1 MTGTDCRP
9 ERPVLTVV
17 PNDAKRRRDL
27 VACQFESRSLLPL
40 VVRDDS
46 TVVGR
51 LHSSSVA
58 CLCHPERSEGSYLV
72 LALCQE
78 PFVAALLR
86 VSDRLE
92 RKKRPFGRLHPSS
105 VACLCHPER
114 SEGSYL
120 VLALCQEPFV
130 AALLRVSD
138 RHGSL
143 RCAGRLLLS
152 SRAQRGILS
161 CAGSLSRTLRRC
173 APQGKRSTRL
183 ASLRRSPA
191 YVIPSAARD
200 PILCWLSVKNPSSL
214 RSSG

>member
-138 RHGSL
+138 RL
-143 RCAGRLLLS
+143 ERKKRPFGRLLTLPGA
-152 SRAQRGILS
+152 SRPRAAAGFPPTCTGPAGARG
-161 CAGSLSRTLRRC
+161 R
-173 APQGKRSTRL
+173 
-183 ASLRRSPA
+183 PA
-191 YVIPSAARD
+191 
-200 PILCWLSVKNPSSL
+200 NPAC
-214 RSSG
+214 R